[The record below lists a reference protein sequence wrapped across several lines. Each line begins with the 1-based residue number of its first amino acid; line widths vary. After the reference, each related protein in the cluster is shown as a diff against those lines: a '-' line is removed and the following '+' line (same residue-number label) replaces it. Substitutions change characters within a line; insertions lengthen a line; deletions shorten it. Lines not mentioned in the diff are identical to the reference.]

1 MFLPFICLKWMLKLF
16 WGIFGWIFII
26 LGLCLDDG
34 RFWLEEEATHDG
46 KNKVLDEEKENLQM
60 FLRDMQVL

>member
-1 MFLPFICLKWMLKLF
+1 MYTLFKYTFKTIFTLMFLPFICLKWMFKLF

-34 RFWLEEEATHDG
+34 RF
-46 KNKVLDEEKENLQM
+46 
-60 FLRDMQVL
+60 